1 MAPEYFLH
9 RMQWW
14 EVNRYLAGLHRRKRT
29 QWETTRHLEW
39 ILVRMFSDSKKSTP
53 PSDPQALYTF
63 GWEEEE
69 KAQPPEMS
77 EEEYAE
83 ELRLLREFKW

>member
-1 MAPEYFLH
+1 
-9 RMQWW
+9 
-14 EVNRYLAGLHRRKRT
+14 
-29 QWETTRHLEW
+29 
-39 ILVRMFSDSKKSTP
+39 MFSDSKKSTP
-53 PSDPQALYTF
+53 PSDPQALYKF

-69 KAQPPEMS
+69 KVPPPEMS

>member
-14 EVNRYLAGLHRRKRT
+14 EVNRYLTGLHRRKRT

-53 PSDPQALYTF
+53 PSDPQDFYKF
-63 GWEEEE
+63 GWEEDNPDT
-69 KAQPPEMS
+69 PPMT
-77 EEEYAE
+77 EEEFAE